1 LRRGAAAVLV
11 LAALGAPA
19 VARADADP
27 ASDFLIAKSVFLPY
41 NQKVDTS
48 AADRLDAQVRLAGA
62 RGFTIKVAVIAQPYD
77 LGGVFQ
83 LYRKPQR
90 YAAFLGQELLF
101 VYKGRLLVAMPDGF
115 GYSRRGR
122 PDARV
127 ARSLAGLAAP
137 GRDATKLVEAA
148 TTAVRRVAAA
158 SGVTLPVAEAG
169 RGSSET
175 RDRVVIAAAAAIGL
189 VVVGAVVL
197 FRRLLVQRRA
207 RT

>member
-1 LRRGAAAVLV
+1 LRHGVAAVLL
-11 LAALGAPA
+11 LAALGTPA

-27 ASDFLIAKSVFLPY
+27 ASDFLISRSVFLPY
-41 NQKVDTS
+41 NQKIDTS
-48 AADRLDAQVRLAGA
+48 AADRLDAQVRLADA
-62 RGFTIKVAVIAQPYD
+62 RSFRIKVVVIAQPYD

-90 YAAFLGQELLF
+90 YAEFLGQELLF
-101 VYKGRLLVAMPDGF
+101 VYKGRLLVAMPNGF

-127 ARSLAGLAAP
+127 ARSVAGLAAP

-169 RGSSET
+169 GGGSET
-175 RDRVVIAAAAAIGL
+175 HDRVVIAAAAAIGL
-189 VVVGAVVL
+189 VVAGAVVL
-197 FRRLLVQRRA
+197 LRRLLAQRRA
-207 RT
+207 ET